1 MNGDRLCCL
10 RFQCVGVVEDN
21 PLRVFSKFICKTVLF
36 TLNQTISMRFR
47 FVLGNTVFVG
57 IEHVSVVNAHVV
69 SLMLQQRALFR
80 NGRQFNTHS
89 EIR

>member
-1 MNGDRLCCL
+1 MNGDMLCCL

-47 FVLGNTVFVG
+47 FVLDNTVFV
-57 IEHVSVVNAHVV
+57 ELS
-69 SLMLQQRALFR
+69 M
-80 NGRQFNTHS
+80 
-89 EIR
+89 